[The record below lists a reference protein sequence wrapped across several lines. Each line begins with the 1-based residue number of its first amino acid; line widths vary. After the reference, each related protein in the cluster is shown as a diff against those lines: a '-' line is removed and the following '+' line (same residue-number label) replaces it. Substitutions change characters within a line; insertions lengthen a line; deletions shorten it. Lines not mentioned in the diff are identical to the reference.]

1 MAHHDQDQLP
11 SIDLESLDMITGGVT
26 TRSSSTNDPN
36 GQLTTALQSI
46 TSSIASL
53 KNNNNQVMRLVIDSN
68 PGWARG
74 KALLAASEAQVGNIE
89 HAKRLMAEYVAGD
102 PGITIRAFSDE
113 RSSVP
118 LAAVSPIYRR

>member
-53 KNNNNQVMRLVIDSN
+53 KNNNNQSSFSQLLPMLALS
-68 PGWARG
+68 GGLGG
-74 KALLAASEAQVGNIE
+74 KGGACPCGCG
-89 HAKRLMAEYVAGD
+89 MANCV
-102 PGITIRAFSDE
+102 
-113 RSSVP
+113 
-118 LAAVSPIYRR
+118 RR

>member
-1 MAHHDQDQLP
+1 MQLRR
-11 SIDLESLDMITGGVT
+11 DAE
-26 TRSSSTNDPN
+26 
-36 GQLTTALQSI
+36 A
-46 TSSIASL
+46 AA
-53 KNNNNQVMRLVIDSN
+53 VMRLVIDSN

-118 LAAVSPIYRR
+118 LAAVSPIYRRELEHIHEGLRRAGMPDQ